1 MFGGRGPGLRDDG
14 IRSNSLS
21 THHVVI
27 GMDPGNVRIFPPTDA
42 VAMYPLKGASLF
54 GTFIHPFKFLPTSQ
68 LVLGSVTL
76 ETLYKL

>member
-42 VAMYPLKGASLF
+42 VAMYPLKEANLF
-54 GTFIHPFKFLPTSQ
+54 GTFIAPKASAEGACILSKMGYCH
-68 LVLGSVTL
+68 
-76 ETLYKL
+76 